1 MLNKELLLAG
11 TQVNKWPNELTDT
24 GFWLIVGQDDTQY
37 YYGYLK
43 LSQIGSVS
51 RIPNWYKRYKDS
63 PLLNLFYDARF
74 NETFMECRYVFP
86 SFPVTLEVGGIRAS
100 LNRSSDSKA
109 YLQGDV
115 FNFGNL
121 VGELIYVNIVTP
133 LPTKFDESY

>member
-24 GFWLIVGQDDTQY
+24 GFWLIVGKDDTQD
-37 YYGYLK
+37 YYGYLPAR
-43 LSQIGSVS
+43 SFGSVS
-51 RIPNWYKRYKDS
+51 RIPNWYKSYRDS
-63 PLLNLFYDARF
+63 PLLKLFYDARA
-74 NETFMECRYVFP
+74 NETFMECLYVFP

-100 LNRSSDSKA
+100 LSRSSDSIA
-109 YLQGDV
+109 YLQGDT
-115 FNFGNL
+115 FNFGDL

>member
-24 GFWLIVGQDDTQY
+24 GFWLIVGKDDT
-37 YYGYLK
+37 YYGYLPAR
-43 LSQIGSVS
+43 SCGSVS
-51 RIPNWYKRYKDS
+51 RIPNWYKSYRDA
-63 PLLNLFYDARF
+63 PLLKLFYDARF
-74 NETFMECRYVFP
+74 NETYMECLYKFP

-100 LNRSSDSKA
+100 LSRSSDSIA
-109 YLQGDV
+109 YLHGDT